1 VKRLP
6 AFFYEL
12 PSGHVPVREWIR
24 SLDAADRKIIGEDIK
39 DVEFSWPIGMPLV
52 RALGGR
58 PLGGPQQLNARPH
71 RPRAVLHQRGA
82 DGLAA
87 RLHQEDTEDIAK
99 RFEFGIEAK
108 EGDQMTKKQRG
119 RIGSSFDDF
128 LKEEGI
134 YEGVTARAIK
144 RVISRQLDALMQE
157 QGISKT
163 ELAKSMKTSRAQLDR
178 LLDPENESVTLG
190 TLTRAA
196 QAVGRNLRMELV

>member
-1 VKRLP
+1 L
-6 AFFYEL
+6 
-12 PSGHVPVREWIR
+12 
-24 SLDAADRKIIGEDIK
+24 IGEC
-39 DVEFSWPIGMPLV
+39 VS
-52 RALGGR
+52 RARCGILHAAPQNRDRNGR
-58 PLGGPQQLNARPH
+58 CFEIPYYFGTMSDM
-71 RPRAVLHQRGA
+71 RGS
-82 DGLAA
+82 
-87 RLHQEDTEDIAK
+87 
-99 RFEFGIEAK
+99 
-108 EGDQMTKKQRG
+108 TKKKG

-128 LKEEGI
+128 LKQEGI

-144 RVISRQLDALMQE
+144 RVIARQLDALMQE